1 MTNVT
6 TLCLS
11 REQRAARI
19 NTSKALRE
27 ILKSVKHSQCLKGS
41 IRDFV
46 NQSSQH
52 KCYCG
57 ESDAPQQCVVTIIT
71 HQSRDQSQASGE
83 RLQMESPRGPDNG
96 SRLFSDILLLLLFT
110 ILVTRESDS
119 AHCFIAALLAGPRP
133 HRLITC
139 LFVFVLTNLTQGPG
153 M

>member
-1 MTNVT
+1 MLQHCVSLESWSQYRGPGQENQY
-6 TLCLS
+6 
-11 REQRAARI
+11 QRG
-19 NTSKALRE
+19 

-57 ESDAPQQCVVTIIT
+57 ESDVWVLCGHNNNTSEQRPV
-71 HQSRDQSQASGE
+71 SSQWR

-110 ILVTRESDS
+110 NLVTRESDS
-119 AHCFIAALLAGPRP
+119 AHCFIPALGGSRP